1 MLGTSQQKPLS
12 RVGDL
17 SLSGMEE
24 LYALLLKG
32 GGLSISGMEGW
43 CALSLLPGQGYS
55 SVGSGSD
62 VGSFVS
68 CLLSDMRGSYAC
80 GDHGLLS
87 MIFDFRGEGKHSV

>member
-43 CALSLLPGQGYS
+43 CA
-55 SVGSGSD
+55 
-62 VGSFVS
+62 
-68 CLLSDMRGSYAC
+68 RN
-80 GDHGLLS
+80 
-87 MIFDFRGEGKHSV
+87 GKV